1 MRSPVTDAQPI
12 PCEAFLKRANRNA
25 DIGLFAPRD
34 YEAYVQCFGEAVIAA
49 SENATFYLQS
59 QAHTPHR
66 ADGETVA
73 SWWVIIEPGG
83 TIINHGSRRTK
94 FKEGQPVPYWAGGM
108 ETYLRQFAIAKAN
121 QQAPS

>member
-1 MRSPVTDAQPI
+1 MRSQVTDAQPI
-12 PCEAFLKRANRNA
+12 PCEAFLKRANRHA

-34 YEAYVQCFGEAVIAA
+34 YETYVEYFGRAVIAA
-49 SENATFYLQS
+49 SEDAALYVQL

-73 SWWVIIEPGG
+73 SWWVIVEPGG

-94 FKEGQPVPYWAGGM
+94 FKEGQPVPYWTGGAEM
-108 ETYLRQFAIAKAN
+108 YLKQFVSAKAN